1 MSAESRNSGIGVFL
15 ASIAVVCLAS
25 SGLCRAEADD
35 DRYLNAVREFA
46 DKVLECGRD
55 VYGPKHTPLF
65 VDGVNADTLEP
76 VKWKYQGQEWIM
88 SNLATQQNL
97 FRVFDGLTRLTGDP
111 KYHDAAVAAIR
122 YAFANLVDDN
132 GLLCWGGHAMYD
144 AGGDRLVGE
153 GPKHELKHH
162 YPYYELMWE
171 VDPAATKRF
180 IEAFWNSHI
189 LNWSNLDMNRH
200 GKYHSTEGKFK
211 FWNSGYKGGELGKL
225 WGNEYEGGPIF
236 FVGKGLTFDAT
247 GTDLM
252 YAAALLHKFSGEKE
266 PLIWAKRLAY
276 RYVEARDPKTGLGG
290 IQYSQIKKDRAQAQL
305 EPELGEGVL
314 EGQVLHPENAFLRA
328 FLSAAARLKIS
339 EMLGEEGKEFRH
351 WAVDDLV
358 AYSKYAYRPEDNTFA
373 PILADGRDLT
383 GFELRRDGY
392 FGKKG
397 TILERKPANKR
408 YLWTYA
414 LAYRLSGDEFIWHML
429 RTIFRA
435 NDLGEI
441 GPSTAGPHKVN
452 LEGMRQQA
460 EIEIEYSHMDWGS
473 TNASSIYFALEMYR
487 ITNDSQFLAL
497 ARKVGDNILERKFRD
512 GFFFPYGKNYQF
524 SKFDTR
530 AVPALLHLFATGRGN
545 ATIMPEAWPS
555 RRGAFFQCPYADK
568 GRQVSRMIYRAKRQG
583 GLIFE

>member
-1 MSAESRNSGIGVFL
+1 MSAESRNIGIGVFL
-15 ASIAVVCLAS
+15 MSIAVVCLAS

-65 VDGVNADTLEP
+65 VDGVDADTLEP

-180 IEAFWNSHI
+180 IEAFWNAHI

-211 FWNSGYKGGELGKL
+211 FWNSGYKGGEMGKL

-252 YAAALLHKFSGEKE
+252 YAAALLHKFSWEKE

-276 RYVEARDPKTGLGG
+276 RYVEARDPKTGLGDG
-290 IQYSQIKKDRAQAQL
+290 ATQL
-305 EPELGEGVL
+305 
-314 EGQVLHPENAFLRA
+314 
-328 FLSAAARLKIS
+328 
-339 EMLGEEGKEFRH
+339 
-351 WAVDDLV
+351 
-358 AYSKYAYRPEDNTFA
+358 
-373 PILADGRDLT
+373 
-383 GFELRRDGY
+383 
-392 FGKKG
+392 
-397 TILERKPANKR
+397 
-408 YLWTYA
+408 
-414 LAYRLSGDEFIWHML
+414 
-429 RTIFRA
+429 
-435 NDLGEI
+435 
-441 GPSTAGPHKVN
+441 
-452 LEGMRQQA
+452 
-460 EIEIEYSHMDWGS
+460 
-473 TNASSIYFALEMYR
+473 
-487 ITNDSQFLAL
+487 
-497 ARKVGDNILERKFRD
+497 
-512 GFFFPYGKNYQF
+512 
-524 SKFDTR
+524 
-530 AVPALLHLFATGRGN
+530 
-545 ATIMPEAWPS
+545 
-555 RRGAFFQCPYADK
+555 
-568 GRQVSRMIYRAKRQG
+568 
-583 GLIFE
+583 

>member
-1 MSAESRNSGIGVFL
+1 MSAESRNIGIGVFL
-15 ASIAVVCLAS
+15 MSIAVVCLAS

-65 VDGVNADTLEP
+65 VDGVDADTLEP

-111 KYHDAAVAAIR
+111 KYHAAAVAAIR

-180 IEAFWNSHI
+180 IEAFWNAHI

-211 FWNSGYKGGELGKL
+211 FWNSGYKGGEMGKL

-252 YAAALLHKFSGEKE
+252 YAAALLHKFSWEKE

-290 IQYSQIKKDRAQAQL
+290 IQYSQIKNDRAQEQL
-305 EPELGEGVL
+305 GPELGEGAL
-314 EGQVLHPENAFLRA
+314 EGTFLHPENAFLQA
-328 FLSAAARLKIS
+328 FLSVAARLKIS
-339 EMLGEEGKEFRH
+339 EMLGEEGKEFRQ

-373 PILADGRDLT
+373 PMLADGRDLT
-383 GFELRRDGY
+383 GFELQRDGY

-397 TILERKPANKR
+397 TILEREPANTR
-408 YLWTYA
+408 YLWPYA

-429 RTIFRA
+429 GTIFRA
-435 NDLGEI
+435 KDLGEI
-441 GPSTAGPHKVN
+441 GPSPAGPHKVN
-452 LEGMRQQA
+452 
-460 EIEIEYSHMDWGS
+460 MDWGS
-473 TNASSIYFALEMYR
+473 TNASSMYFALEMYR
-487 ITNDSQFLAL
+487 ITDDSQFLAL
-497 ARKVGDNILERKFRD
+497 ARKVGDNILERRFRD
-512 GFFFPYGKNYQF
+512 GFFFPYGKNYKF
-524 SKFDTR
+524 AKFDTR
-530 AVPALLHLFATGRGN
+530 VVPALLHLVATGRGN
-545 ATIMPEAWPS
+545 PTIMPEAWPS

-568 GRQVSRMIYRAKRQG
+568 GRQVSSMIYRAKRQG
-583 GLIFE
+583 GLIFQ